1 MKYVIKNSCAVYE
14 SPAAEIMK
22 FQNEGI
28 LCASSDALDDLR
40 KEDFDFGWEN

>member
-1 MKYVIKNSCAVYE
+1 MKQVIKNYCAVYE

-28 LCASSDALDDLR
+28 LCASSTELQDLQ
-40 KEDFDFGWEN
+40 KENFNFGWEN

>member
-1 MKYVIKNSCAVYE
+1 MKQVIKNSFAVYE
-14 SPAAEIMK
+14 RPAVKIMK

-28 LCASSDALDDLR
+28 LCASSDELDDLR

>member
-1 MKYVIKNSCAVYE
+1 MKQVIKNSFAVYD

-28 LCASSDALDDLR
+28 LCASSDELDDLR

>member
-1 MKYVIKNSCAVYE
+1 MKHVIKNSCAVYE

-28 LCASSDALDDLR
+28 LCASSTELQDLQ
-40 KEDFDFGWEN
+40 KENFNFGWEN

>member
-1 MKYVIKNSCAVYE
+1 MKCVIKNSCAVYE

-28 LCASSDALDDLR
+28 LCASSTELQDLQ
-40 KEDFDFGWEN
+40 KENFNFGWEN